1 MKYMSKLN
9 ENVEMLKSIL
19 EPLIRKIVREEM
31 EEMGYYTRATSPGS
45 VRARQLD
52 QKNSRR

>member
-1 MKYMSKLN
+1 MSELN
-9 ENVEMLKSIL
+9 ENIEMLKSIL

>member
-1 MKYMSKLN
+1 MSELN
-9 ENVEMLKSIL
+9 ENIEMLKSIL

-31 EEMGYYTRATSPGS
+31 EEMGYYTRATSAWG

-52 QKNSRR
+52 KKL